1 MVGLVAI
8 YGVLGQGALSPGI
21 DAAHAVDV
29 EIDIEID
36 KTATLNVL
44 GMTGS
49 GIKILLAIVPGTN
62 SKGLEANDV
71 ECLLFIGNIQP
82 SDIRATAIVLRMDVF
97 RFKLT

>member
-62 SKGLEANDV
+62 TKGLEANDV
-71 ECLLFIGNIQP
+71 ECLIFIGNIKP